1 MTAIKT
7 ELPEHVAIK
16 LHNSIFSQEVMNL
29 KVAHN
34 KLTRANEI
42 LELAQTALENWNEE
56 TKRLNSYDQAYKTM
70 APWTSFESKDEV
82 RKKSLAHLA
91 AYERHMNTYKAI
103 KQSL

>member
-1 MTAIKT
+1 MTVIKT
-7 ELPEHVAIK
+7 DLPEHVAIK
-16 LHNSIFSQEVMNL
+16 LHNSIYSYEVMDL
-29 KVAHN
+29 KVKQR

-56 TKRLNSYDQAYKTM
+56 TKRLNSYDRAYESR
-70 APWTSFESKDEV
+70 APWTSFESKDDV

-91 AYERHMNTYKAI
+91 TYERHMNTYKAI